1 MPTRAENNPSYMEA
15 IDHDNEM
22 TDNPKTYENEDPGPS
37 RPSTNA
43 IHVLDCG
50 RKQPGESARQLE

>member
-1 MPTRAENNPSYMEA
+1 MPTRAENNPSYMEVEHCNKMKN
-15 IDHDNEM
+15 IS
-22 TDNPKTYENEDPGPS
+22 KTYENEDPGPS

-50 RKQPGESARQLE
+50 RKQPGESARELG